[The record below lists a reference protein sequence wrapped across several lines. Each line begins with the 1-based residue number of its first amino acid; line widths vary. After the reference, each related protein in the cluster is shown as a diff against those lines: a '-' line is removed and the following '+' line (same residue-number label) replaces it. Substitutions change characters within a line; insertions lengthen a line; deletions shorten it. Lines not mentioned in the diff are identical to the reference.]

1 MTHIEVRVDEQDQDE
16 ALQSL
21 FGWLTEDPAV
31 RTTAE
36 VSLHERPAPSG
47 AMGGWLDAVQLV
59 TENGWSA
66 ASFALALTAWRQ
78 TRARTSRITIR
89 HGDLEITITDASPA
103 EIERAI
109 SSLTELAS
117 APNQSNGRQT

>member
-1 MTHIEVRVDEQDQDE
+1 MTRIEVRVDEHDEDE

-21 FGWLTEDPAV
+21 CGWLTDDFAV

-36 VSLHERPAPSG
+36 VSLLERPAQRG

-66 ASFALALTAWRQ
+66 ASFVLALAAWRQ
-78 TRARTSRITIR
+78 TRARAPHITVR
-89 HGDLEITITDASPA
+89 QGDLEITITDASPA

-109 SSLTELAS
+109 SALSELAPT
-117 APNQSNGRQT
+117 PNQSGGQQA